1 MKGRRFCQSRVVP
14 PVSESLNSGDCYIL
28 VTPTQIFNW
37 QGKFSNVIERSRSA
51 EIAASILQKKD
62 LGCKGASK
70 VETIEEEKLIEFSRE
85 NRRFWSCLTGGEA
98 NTKVREAG
106 PAGEDEV
113 SLISQTF
120 LISQSVINHQQDL
133 PYSFSPTSIAA
144 QPIEF
149 INSDLLRLS
158 IHYNQIVFAGSCSLI
173 FRLSDHP

>member
-14 PVSESLNSGDCYIL
+14 PVAESLNSGDCYIL
-28 VTPTQIFNW
+28 VTPSQVFNW

-62 LGCKGASK
+62 LGCKGATK
-70 VETIEEEKLIEFSRE
+70 VETIEEEKLVEFSRE

-113 SLISQTF
+113 SFT
-120 LISQSVINHQQDL
+120 SVKPQYLGCIQYVNHQPGDL
-133 PYSFSPTSIAA
+133 IA
-144 QPIEF
+144 F
-149 INSDLLRLS
+149 
-158 IHYNQIVFAGSCSLI
+158 H
-173 FRLSDHP
+173 